1 MQAIL
6 MNTENEME
14 TVISEDG
21 TKIAYKLTGSGPPLV
36 LLHGSGVS
44 DHRRWEIAGVRPS
57 LAEHF
62 TVYAIDRR
70 GRGMSGDAEEYG
82 LKREV
87 EDVVAVID
95 NIDQPAALLGHSFG
109 ALIALES
116 ALQTSGI
123 SKLILY
129 EPPISADGQKLT
141 SDEVIADMNA
151 LLDEGKNE
159 QALILF
165 FQEIGGLTPEEIET
179 FRTNPGW
186 QDRINGAH
194 TLPREEQAI
203 AGYEFH
209 PARFAEIAIPALLI
223 TGGESPDIYRNAT
236 KAVHEALPNSRISIF
251 EGEKHVAMNNVPDRF
266 IEEVVTF
273 GLAR

>member
-1 MQAIL
+1 
-6 MNTENEME
+6 MNTQNEMK
-14 TVISEDG
+14 TVTSEDG
-21 TKIAYKLTGSGPPLV
+21 TKIAYKITGSGPPLV

-44 DHRRWEIAGVRPS
+44 DHRRWEIAGVCPS

-70 GRGMSGDAEEYG
+70 GRGMSGDNEEYAFE
-82 LKREV
+82 REI
-87 EDVVAVID
+87 EDVAAVVDSID
-95 NIDQPAALLGHSFG
+95 EPATLLGHSYG
-109 ALIALES
+109 ALIALET
-116 ALQTSGI
+116 ALRTDDI

-141 SDEVIADMNA
+141 SDEVIAEMND

-159 QALILF
+159 QAVILF
-165 FQEIGGLTPEEIET
+165 FREIGGLTPVEIET
-179 FRTNPGW
+179 FQSSPGW

-203 AGYEFH
+203 AGYKFH
-209 PARFAEIAIPALLI
+209 PARFAEITVPTLLI
-223 TGGESPDIYRNAT
+223 SGGESPQIYRNAT
-236 KAVHEALPNSRISIF
+236 KAVHETLPDSRISVF

-266 IEEVVTF
+266 IDVVLGF
-273 GLAR
+273 ARKPD